1 VHTLYLGNKTE
12 AGNTYYLQV
21 KGDPKVYTVW
31 MNNGQHYHWTV
42 NDLRSKTIT
51 PAINYDEVTL
61 FRITQRNGTVIEA
74 TEKTAD
80 EQKSFQLGFGKF
92 LTRPYS
98 YLRGLD
104 SEKQDTFIKG
114 PQSITIEGFGEDNP
128 KDLSKYGL
136 ARPWGEALVRDKSNT
151 IDFLFGSDAG
161 ESMSWF
167 MIKGQPVVYK
177 TYTSSLSFMDSK
189 PFDLVDKFT
198 FIPGIDDVDR
208 VDISANGAVHVL
220 TISRVTKKAEK
231 AGDPDE
237 VVATYTVDG
246 QNAVEDNF
254 KHFYQSLIGLQVE
267 GEVQKVVPDRPEVAV
282 KFTLNKGAKRVVRVD
297 YAPYDRDFDAI
308 FLDGISEFALTK
320 GQLSAMLAKLDVLLA
335 GKDPGQ

>member
-1 VHTLYLGNKTE
+1 
-12 AGNTYYLQV
+12 
-21 KGDPKVYTVW
+21 
-31 MNNGQHYHWTV
+31 
-42 NDLRSKTIT
+42 
-51 PAINYDEVTL
+51 
-61 FRITQRNGTVIEA
+61 
-74 TEKTAD
+74 
-80 EQKSFQLGFGKF
+80 
-92 LTRPYS
+92 
-98 YLRGLD
+98 
-104 SEKQDTFIKG
+104 
-114 PQSITIEGFGEDNP
+114 
-128 KDLSKYGL
+128 
-136 ARPWGEALVRDKSNT
+136 
-151 IDFLFGSDAG
+151 
-161 ESMSWF
+161 
-167 MIKGQPVVYK
+167 
-177 TYTSSLSFMDSK
+177 MDSK